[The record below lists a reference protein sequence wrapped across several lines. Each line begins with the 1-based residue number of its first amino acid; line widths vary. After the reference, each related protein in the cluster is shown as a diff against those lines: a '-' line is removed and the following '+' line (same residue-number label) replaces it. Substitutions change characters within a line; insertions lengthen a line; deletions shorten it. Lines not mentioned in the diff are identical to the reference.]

1 MNLSFLYPINPLIF
15 DMKKYL
21 LIIPTLLLG
30 VGSVFAGFQENYYK
44 AMDGKRQRDLKL
56 AAKQCVIR
64 HTALEYYELP
74 NYWQYSDVYPELY
87 DGMKRWW
94 DMYSDA
100 IYLIRNGQSGKS
112 SFSANKMQREHSVPK
127 SWWKQAGSVEYTPAY
142 SDMWNLY
149 PSDGAAN
156 QAKLNYPLGPVQ
168 SASYNNGVTKVGTT
182 RSGFGGGSAYV
193 FEPGDEY
200 KGDFARAFFYMATV
214 YDDINWVIN
223 YMFQKNDYPTLRDWA
238 VNMLLDWARQD
249 PVSQKEIDRNNVVEQ
264 YQGNRNPF
272 VDFPEL
278 AEYIWGSRTSETF
291 YLSEQEGSDPTPP
304 ITGEPEIT
312 LPVNGESLEFGEIA
326 VGGTVTRVLQIVGN
340 NLTEPLSVRIVA
352 SGDNRGVFTAETTS
366 IPAATMNQNQGY
378 LLSITYHPE
387 AIGKHEAKV
396 TLYDGGI
403 DASIAVTLRG
413 EALERPQMG
422 VLTAYEPTDLTDS
435 GYTARWS
442 DAPGI
447 ADYYV
452 ITRVRNIDGNQESD
466 SYETGETFY
475 TFTDRDPSVAESYYV
490 TYSRLGIISEQSN
503 SIYVA
508 AGSGVEDLRQ
518 ESPMRI
524 LHLPGGFM
532 VRCEEGSGRGM
543 VISDY
548 AGRVIASPETVSDG
562 EIFMLPAGL
571 YVISAPSM
579 RPVRVIVGE

>member
-1 MNLSFLYPINPLIF
+1 
-15 DMKKYL
+15 MKKQTYL
-21 LIIPTLLLG
+21 LFLLLLPAMA
-30 VGSVFAGFQENYYK
+30 VSAGYNQNYYK
-44 AMDGKRQRDLKL
+44 AMDGKRERELKA
-56 AAKQCVIR
+56 AAKQCVQK
-64 HTALEYYELP
+64 HTMLEYYELP

-87 DGMKRWW
+87 SGSKRWW

-100 IYLIRNGQSGKS
+100 IYLIRAGQSGKS

-238 VNMLLDWARQD
+238 FNMLLDWARQD

-278 AEYIWGSRTSETF
+278 AEYIWGTRTSETF

-304 ITGEPEIT
+304 ITGDPEIT
-312 LPVNGESLEFGEIA
+312 QPVNGESLDFGQIA
-326 VGGTVTRVLQIVGN
+326 VGGALTRVLQIAGN

-352 SGDNRGVFTAETTS
+352 SGSNRGVFTAETTS

-378 LLSITYHPE
+378 LLNITYHPE
-387 AIGKHEAKV
+387 AIGTHEAKV

-403 DASIAVTLRG
+403 DASIAVTLKG
-413 EALERPQMG
+413 EALERPEMG
-422 VLTAYEPTDLTDS
+422 VLTAFEPTDLTDN
-435 GYTARWS
+435 GYTAHWS
-442 DAPGI
+442 EAPGI
-447 ADYYV
+447 ADYYL
-452 ITRVRNIDGNQESD
+452 ITRVRTIDGNEESD
-466 SYETGETFY
+466 SYETGETYY
-475 TFTDRDPSVAESYYV
+475 TFTDRDPAVAETYYV
-490 TYSRLGIISEQSN
+490 SYSRLGIMSETSN
-503 SIYVA
+503 SIYIA
-508 AGSGVEDLRQ
+508 PGSGINDIPQ
-518 ESPMRI
+518 ERPLRI
-524 LHLPGGFM
+524 LLLEGGFM
-532 VRCEEGSGRGM
+532 VRCKGERRGLQIADFSGCT
-543 VISDY
+543 V
-548 AGRVIASPETVSDG
+548 AAPESVEDG
-562 EIFMLPAGL
+562 EVIMLPSGA
-571 YVISAPSM
+571 YVVTAPGM
-579 RPVRVIVGE
+579 RPVKVMVK